1 MRLVPVYAVLTAAG
15 LVGTWWFNLSS
26 FAAGESYLAGWF
38 ASGAS
43 SSVAVDILVTG
54 LAAAVLMVVEGR
66 RLGWRPWLLVL
77 LVLGSFAIAV
87 AFVFPLF
94 LACREVSLSRRGPAP
109 STVRAAPATGGS
121 S

>member
-1 MRLVPVYAVLTAAG
+1 MRPLVPVYALLSVVG

-38 ASGAS
+38 ANDAS
-43 SSVAVDILVTG
+43 SSAAVDILVSG
-54 LAAAVLMVVEGR
+54 LAAVVLMIVEGR
-66 RLGWRPWLLVL
+66 RLGWRPWVLVL
-77 LVLGSFAIAV
+77 LVVGSFAIAV

-94 LACREVSLSRRGPAP
+94 LACREQALGHRRAP
-109 STVRAAPATGGS
+109 SAVPTTTVGGS